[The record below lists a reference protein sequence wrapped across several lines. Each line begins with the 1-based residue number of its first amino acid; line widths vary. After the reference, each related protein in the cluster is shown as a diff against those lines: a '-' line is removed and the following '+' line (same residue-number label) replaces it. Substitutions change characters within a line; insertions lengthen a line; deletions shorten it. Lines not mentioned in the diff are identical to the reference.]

1 MKTNKTLAIWTVL
14 ALFGLNSFAQQ
25 TQKPNVIYILAD
37 DLGYGDLSCY
47 GQKKFRTPNL
57 DKLAAKGIKLTQHY
71 SGSTVCAPSRSALM
85 TGQHTGHTP
94 IRGNRELPD
103 EGQTPIPAASE
114 TIAEVFK
121 KAGYVTG
128 AFGKWGLGFVGTEGD
143 PNKQGFD
150 EFFGYN
156 CQRKAHRYYTPYL
169 WHNAEKVFLPGN
181 DYMHTVTFSQDVI
194 QDATLEFISK
204 NKENPF
210 FAYIPFVLPHAEII
224 APNDSIYTMFKGN
237 FIEDKPYAPPANSG
251 NDYGPGLIE
260 AKYASQKEP
269 HAVYAAMVT
278 RIDVYVGQ
286 IMAKLEDLGI
296 AENTLV
302 IFTSDNGPSVEGG
315 ADPAFFN
322 GTAGLRGV
330 KRDLYEGGIRSPFLA
345 VWPNKIKPGIVSD
358 HISAFWDMKPTFAD
372 LLGVQSIQTDGI
384 SMLPTLLGKKGQ
396 KQHAYLYWEF
406 TEGKPKTALRK
417 GDWKAI
423 YFLEEKNPKEAF
435 QLYNL
440 KNDPYEKENI
450 AAQNPKMVD
459 QMKQIIQDSHVESAL
474 FPLVKK

>member
-1 MKTNKTLAIWTVL
+1 MKTNKTLAIWAVL

-37 DLGYGDLSCY
+37 DLGYGDFSCY
-47 GQKKFRTPNL
+47 GQKKFSTPNL

-71 SGSTVCAPSRSALM
+71 SGSTVCAPSRSSLM

-103 EGQTPIPAASE
+103 EGQTPIPAATE

-224 APNDSIYTMFKGN
+224 APNDSIYTMFKGK

-286 IMAKLEDLGI
+286 IMAKLEELGI

-315 ADPAFFN
+315 ADPTFFN

-372 LLGVQSIQTDGI
+372 ILGEENIQTDGI

-406 TEGKPKTALRK
+406 TEGKHKTAVRK
-417 GDWKAI
+417 GEWKAI
-423 YFLEEKNPKEAF
+423 YFLEEKNPTEAF
-435 QLYNL
+435 QLFNL

-459 QMKQIIQDSHVESAL
+459 QMKQIMQDSHVESAL